1 VDAES
6 RVFAGTINGGGAIE
20 IEVTR
25 RSNESALAKVV
36 KMVSEAE
43 TQKSPTQRFT
53 DRFERIFVPAV
64 LILSVLLLFA
74 WVVVDEPFRDS
85 FYRAMAVLVAASPC
99 ALAIATPSAVLSGVA
114 RARGGVLVK
123 GGAPLEN
130 LGSLK
135 AIAFDKTGT
144 LTEGRPRITDV
155 VPVDGA
161 DEGELLALAVAVEAL
176 SDHPLAQAI
185 VKDGR
190 ERLDGRA
197 LPTAGDL
204 KSLTGRGV
212 TASVDGETVWIGKAE
227 MFGRKVFRRW
237 AGGAGRNRAPAR
249 ERAHD
254 DGGPQGDR
262 DLGAIGL
269 MDTPR
274 EAAKTALRRLHEMG
288 VSRMIMISGDHQ
300 KVAEAIANDVGID
313 EAWGDLMP
321 EDKVAAIKKL
331 AGEDKV
337 AMVGDGVNDAP
348 AMASATVGIAMG
360 AAGSDVALET
370 ADVALMADD
379 LAHLPFAV
387 GLSRHTR
394 RIIRQNVFVSL
405 GVVAFLVPATILG
418 LGIGPAVAVHEG
430 STLLVVVNALR
441 LLGYR
446 ERAIIAEPP
455 RDCRR
460 PQLLRGRVYDEQDDE
475 QVCTGGS

>member
-1 VDAES
+1 MPVDK
-6 RVFAGTINGGGAIE
+6 VPVGNV
-20 IEVTR
+20 EV
-25 RSNESALAKVV
+25 A
-36 KMVSEAE
+36 
-43 TQKSPTQRFT
+43 
-53 DRFERIFVPAV
+53 
-64 LILSVLLLFA
+64 
-74 WVVVDEPFRDS
+74 RDS

-99 ALAIATPSAVLSGVA
+99 ALTIATPSAVLSGGA
-114 RARGGVLVK
+114 RAARGDVLVK

-155 VPVDGA
+155 VPVSGTN
-161 DEGELLALAVAVEAL
+161 ETELLALAVAVEAL

-185 VKDGR
+185 VKDGG
-190 ERLDGRA
+190 ERLGA
-197 LPTAGDL
+197 AELPEASNL
-204 KSLTGRGV
+204 RSLTGRGV
-212 TASVDGETVWIGKAE
+212 TATVDAETVWIGKVE
-227 MFGRKVFRRW
+227 MFGSEGIPALGHETMSAIAQLREGGRTTMVVRK
-237 AGGAGRNRAPAR
+237 GN
-249 ERAHD
+249 
-254 DGGPQGDR
+254 R

-300 KVAEAIANDVGID
+300 KVAEAIAKDVGID

-370 ADVALMADD
+370 SDVVLMADD

-394 RIIRQNVFVSL
+394 GIIR
-405 GVVAFLVPATILG
+405 
-418 LGIGPAVAVHEG
+418 
-430 STLLVVVNALR
+430 
-441 LLGYR
+441 
-446 ERAIIAEPP
+446 
-455 RDCRR
+455 
-460 PQLLRGRVYDEQDDE
+460 
-475 QVCTGGS
+475 